1 MENGDEILA
10 SGAATSEH
18 AAPNGKSY
26 AAVVAENPAPNG
38 GAAEEEQ
45 VPVAHA
51 DKSYA
56 AVVAENPAPN
66 GGVAEEAE
74 KEEKGATNGAR
85 SYAAVAAQA
94 EIEDLR
100 AANLE
105 LEAKLAEARLENQT
119 IAAEAHRIE
128 GIFMQ
133 VREEVTLAE
142 CAAAS
147 SEKEAASLRDEL
159 ERLQAAFKIEKGE
172 VEMDKRKHEEIATE
186 VEAVVQE
193 KLKLEQEMKALRASA
208 VTATTAKDRDAPP
221 EAEVPKEVEVAWQ
234 GMAAAAAAGAA
245 FTAVVVMVYLRLKR

>member
-1 MENGDEILA
+1 MENGDEILT
-10 SGAATSEH
+10 SGAAAAAEH
-18 AAPNGKSY
+18 AEPNGKSY
-26 AAVVAENPAPNG
+26 AAVV
-38 GAAEEEQ
+38 AEEEQ

-66 GGVAEEAE
+66 GDVAEEAE
-74 KEEKGATNGAR
+74 KEKGATNGVR

-100 AANLE
+100 AAKLE

-119 IAAEAHRIE
+119 IAAEAHRVE
-128 GIFMQ
+128 GVFMQ
-133 VREEVTLAE
+133 AREEVTLAE

-147 SEKEAASLRDEL
+147 SEKEAASLRGEL
-159 ERLQAAFKIEKGE
+159 ERLQAALKIEKGE
-172 VEMDKRKHEEIATE
+172 FEMDKRKHEEIAKG

-193 KLKLEQEMKALRASA
+193 KLKLEQEIKALKASA

-221 EAEVPKEVEVAWQ
+221 EAEVPKEMEVAWQ

-245 FTAVVVMVYLRLKR
+245 FTAFVVMVYLRLKR